1 MLGGGDRAHF
11 VLAEAASPLAPA
23 LAVPS
28 ASLGV
33 GPGVESGSAWVCPC
47 KWLQRKLGSRWGIGR
62 DGRHQG

>member
-1 MLGGGDRAHF
+1 MLGGGDGARF

-28 ASLGV
+28 ASLT

-47 KWLQRKLGSRWGIGR
+47 KWLQGKLGSRWGIGW